1 MSALRSAAGDSIGDD
16 VVGAASTVG
25 HRTLSVSPN
34 HASGGIIESK
44 RVTCGS
50 DILIS
55 PRVLDD
61 AAAGAFTSSLR
72 DLVESARAES
82 ARLRQAIDDAAARES
97 QITRASR
104 QLQERLSLGARML
117 KAFQAQIDALEGAAA
132 ESSERE
138 RRAASI
144 ERSALEA
151 AQTLDAARREAH
163 DLTDR
168 CRAAVSEHAAAIEV
182 VLLACRDA
190 NAACERTVGLLRG
203 ITSQA
208 EQARSHLADDIADT
222 MRRGDGLRH
231 ELGPLVESLE
241 AVAAGARGTIERLD
255 AALAERVRLE
265 SLLDRLD
272 AWRELLIENPAPRIE
287 ARLAE
292 SAARI
297 RAGLESE
304 MLRLAA
310 AVRGLGEPFVAPD
323 EADPPL
329 IEVSADR
336 DREDAAT

>member
-16 VVGAASTVG
+16 AGAASAAG

-44 RVTCGS
+44 RVTCGN

-55 PRVLDD
+55 PRVLDV
-61 AAAGAFTSSLR
+61 AAADAFTASLR
-72 DLVESARAES
+72 DLVDSARAES

-104 QLQERLSLGARML
+104 QLHERLSLGARML
-117 KAFQAQIDALEGAAA
+117 KAFQAQIDALETAAA

-144 ERSALEA
+144 ERSALDA
-151 AQTLDAARREAH
+151 AQSLDAARREA
-163 DLTDR
+163 TEQVDR
-168 CRAAVSEHAAAIEV
+168 CRAAVSENARAIEG
-182 VLLACRDA
+182 VLLACREA
-190 NAACERTVGLLRG
+190 NAACERTVGVLRG
-203 ITSQA
+203 LTSQA

-241 AVAAGARGTIERLD
+241 AVASGARGTVDRLD
-255 AALAERVRLE
+255 SALAERARLE

-272 AWRELLIENPAPRIE
+272 TWRDLLIENPAPRIE

-297 RAGLESE
+297 RAGLQSE

-310 AVRGLGEPFVAPD
+310 AVRDLGEPFAAPD
-323 EADPPL
+323 AADPPL
-329 IEVSADR
+329 IEVTGDHER
-336 DREDAAT
+336 AAM